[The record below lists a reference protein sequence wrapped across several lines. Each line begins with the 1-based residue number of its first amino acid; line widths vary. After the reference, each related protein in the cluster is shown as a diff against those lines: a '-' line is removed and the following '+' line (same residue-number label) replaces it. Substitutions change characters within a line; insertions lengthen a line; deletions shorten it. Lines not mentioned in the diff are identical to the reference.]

1 MNRAPEAPK
10 IEFPCESYVIKVLGD
25 NHPELK
31 PFVTGVLSQFDSRVH
46 LECYQENP
54 SKNGR
59 FVSLT
64 VRMRIEK
71 ADDLRQLHDQLK
83 VSPTVRMVL

>member
-1 MNRAPEAPK
+1 MNKTPEAPK
-10 IEFPCESYVIKVLGD
+10 IEFPCESYVIKVVGD

-31 PFVTGVLSQFDSRVH
+31 PFVTDVLSQYDERVH
-46 LECYQENP
+46 IDCYKENP

-71 ADDLRQLHDQLK
+71 LDDLRQLHEELK
-83 VSPTVRMVL
+83 VSASVKMVL

>member
-10 IEFPCESYVIKVLGD
+10 IEFPCESYVIKVVGD
-25 NHPELK
+25 NQPELK
-31 PFVTGVLSQFDSRVH
+31 PFAAEILSKFDNRVGPDSFG
-46 LECYQENP
+46 ENP

-64 VRMRIEK
+64 IRMRIEK
-71 ADDLRQLHDQLK
+71 EDDLKQLFEQLK
-83 VSPTVRMVL
+83 KSPLVKMVL